1 MMPQE
6 RVAAKSQELHQIVD
20 ELLTVVSD
28 AVQQYTPIHEV
39 ESKALKILLRGGR
52 RAVQLLVDCLGDG
65 DVGEEHQL
73 PEGTLVKRS
82 EEPQQRDY
90 VSIFGEI
97 DIQRYVYAQRKG
109 QAGGGLRNAVSLGRD
124 VALGAGWMRCCD
136 ERIG

>member
-1 MMPQE
+1 MMPQK

-65 DVGEEHQL
+65 DVGEEWWRAEKHRQF
-73 PEGTLVKRS
+73 R
-82 EEPQQRDY
+82 
-90 VSIFGEI
+90 
-97 DIQRYVYAQRKG
+97 
-109 QAGGGLRNAVSLGRD
+109 AGGRLHSRLVNGDGKGLTPFGTT
-124 VALGAGWMRCCD
+124 
-136 ERIG
+136 